1 MSLATR
7 LAAKVVDSLIGAQT
21 LWLEYRATPPAPAD
35 GELVGATCDADG
47 NLNVAVAG
55 GITLPNALDVEGTGV
70 AGTPAG
76 GVLSVQGVASGTA
89 LNVRG
94 AAANQAAASGNPIPI
109 AGYDSGNS
117 GRTQV
122 PDIDSNG
129 AVRLQSGGASG
140 AAVPSRVTQ
149 VGGPDGGGLLRALL
163 MSAAGI
169 AQVSAAKGTSSSSTG
184 LEASR
189 VVSAS
194 ACLPSRVS
202 MLNTNASVRYLHIFN
217 TASLPSNG
225 AVPIDTAHCTTGQRA
240 IITYSIP
247 TDRCSTGMTVAFSS
261 TSNTLTIGAAEALF
275 TVDLYPSNS

>member
-1 MSLATR
+1 
-7 LAAKVVDSLIGAQT
+7 
-21 LWLEYRATPPAPAD
+21 
-35 GELVGATCDADG
+35 
-47 NLNVAVAG
+47 
-55 GITLPNALDVEGTGV
+55 
-70 AGTPAG
+70 
-76 GVLSVQGVASGTA
+76 
-89 LNVRG
+89 
-94 AAANQAAASGNPIPI
+94 
-109 AGYDSGNS
+109 
-117 GRTQV
+117 
-122 PDIDSNG
+122 
-129 AVRLQSGGASG
+129 
-140 AAVPSRVTQ
+140 
-149 VGGPDGGGLLRALL
+149 

>member
-21 LWLEYRATPPAPAD
+21 LWLEYRATPPAPSD
-35 GELVGATCDADG
+35 GELVGATCDSAG
-47 NLNVAVAG
+47 NLNVAVA
-55 GITLPNALDVEGTGV
+55 
-70 AGTPAG
+70 
-76 GVLSVQGVASGTA
+76 ASGTS
-89 LNVRG
+89 VG
-94 AAANQAAASGNPIPI
+94 SSG
-109 AGYDSGNS
+109 S
-117 GRTQV
+117 
-122 PDIDSNG
+122 
-129 AVRLQSGGASG
+129 
-140 AAVPSRVTQ
+140 AVPSRVTQ

-163 MSAAGI
+163 LSAAGI
-169 AQVSAAKGTSSSSTG
+169 AQVSAAKGTSSSSTA

-189 VVSAS
+189 VISAS

-217 TASLPSNG
+217 TTSLPANG
-225 AVPIDTAHCTTGQRA
+225 AVPIDSAHCTSGQRA